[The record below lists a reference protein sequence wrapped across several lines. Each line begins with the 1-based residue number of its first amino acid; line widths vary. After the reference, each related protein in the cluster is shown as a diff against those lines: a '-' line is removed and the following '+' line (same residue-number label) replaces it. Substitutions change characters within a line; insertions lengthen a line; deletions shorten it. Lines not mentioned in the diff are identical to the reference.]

1 MNHDE
6 ITETLRDCD
15 AHASF
20 STAREAAD
28 RLDRYRD
35 ALLFAKSQMDMMANV
50 LWAEPDHPDGRLGTK
65 FIDDVLK

>member
-1 MNHDE
+1 MTHDK

-35 ALLFAKSQMDMMANV
+35 LLLRARISAHPNLLRHIEEALK
-50 LWAEPDHPDGRLGTK
+50 
-65 FIDDVLK
+65 